1 MGAMIDQIL
10 VILGIT
16 LLVMI
21 SPGPDMVIVM
31 RNTIVGGRAG
41 GLQSSLGVLAG
52 NMVHITYCAI
62 GIGWLISES
71 ILAFNIL
78 KYAGAAYLIY
88 IGVMSFRA
96 KDMAL
101 SAETKA
107 ELQKNA
113 GKSWFLQG
121 FLNNIL
127 NPKGTLFYLGV
138 FTMVITPE
146 TSTATTLLL
155 VLIMMSVSALFWL
168 FFVFTL
174 DSTIVRNVLERGQKI
189 VNRVFGGLLIFLGI
203 RVAFMER

>member
-1 MGAMIDQIL
+1 MIDQIL

-107 ELQKNA
+107 ELQKNT